1 MSTRKKH
8 TRSKY
13 EIMFED
19 SINEALSNQKTNPEN
34 KVKKR
39 ELSEYNK
46 FIKENSGKV
55 SGTNRLKKVI

>member
-19 SINEALSNQKTNPEN
+19 SINEALSNQKINQLKIN
-34 KVKKR
+34 QKKR
-39 ELSEYNK
+39 
-46 FIKENSGKV
+46 
-55 SGTNRLKKVI
+55 VI

>member
-1 MSTRKKH
+1 
-8 TRSKY
+8 
-13 EIMFED
+13 MFD
-19 SINEALSNQKTNPEN
+19 NSINEALSNQKTNPEN

-55 SGTNRLKKVI
+55 SGTNRLKKLSKLWKQYKRAKK